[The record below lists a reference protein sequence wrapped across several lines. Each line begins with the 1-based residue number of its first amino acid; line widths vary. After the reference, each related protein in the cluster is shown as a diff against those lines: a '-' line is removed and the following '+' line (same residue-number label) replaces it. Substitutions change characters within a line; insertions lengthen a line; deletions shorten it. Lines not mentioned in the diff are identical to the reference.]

1 MFTQDKYQKAMNF
14 AAKAHGE
21 QKTPTE
27 VPYITHLA
35 SVAMEVMHACAKSEL
50 KLEQTD
56 LAITVALLHDT
67 IEDTDVTYDDIYKEF
82 GAEVAEAVDALTKDE
97 TIESKKEQMAASIN
111 NLLTQP
117 YEVQM
122 VKLADRIVNM
132 QEPPVSWDNLKILN
146 YHKEAKFILSCLKN
160 CNIHLSKRLEDKINQ
175 YIIYINR

>member
-21 QKTPTE
+21 QKTPTG
-27 VPYITHLA
+27 VSYISHLA
-35 SVAMEVMHACAKSEL
+35 SVAMEVMYACAKSEL

-82 GAEVAEAVDALTKDE
+82 GGDVAEAVDALTKDK
-97 TIESKKEQMAASIN
+97 TLESKKEQMAASIN

-117 YEVQM
+117 YEIQM

-132 QEPPVSWDNLKILN
+132 QEPPKSWDNLKILN

-160 CNIHLSKRLEDKINQ
+160 SNAHLSKRLEDKINQ